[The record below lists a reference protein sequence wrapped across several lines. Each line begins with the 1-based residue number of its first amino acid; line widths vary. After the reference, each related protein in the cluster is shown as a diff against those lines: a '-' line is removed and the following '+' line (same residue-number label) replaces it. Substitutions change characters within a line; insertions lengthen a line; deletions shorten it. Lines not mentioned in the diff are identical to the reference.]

1 MSTSNCEL
9 CLIVPV
15 YNEEEAIGPVLIEWC
30 NMLDKLAIDYRI
42 LAYNDGSKDNTAAI
56 LNEMAA
62 QFEGKVEAINKSNE
76 GHGPTILRG
85 YRDACKKCQWIFQ
98 MDSDNEMG
106 STTFRKLWEARENKD
121 FLLGQRDGRVQA
133 LPRKMI
139 SFVSRS
145 VVRCFYGQ
153 SVWDVNAPYRLMR
166 VSCFEELFN
175 KIPADTFAPNVII
188 SGFVGKKK
196 LRFQEF
202 EVAHQDR
209 QTGEVSIK
217 KWKLLKAAMRSF
229 KQTIR
234 FSFSQL

>member
-1 MSTSNCEL
+1 MSTSSCEL
-9 CLIVPV
+9 CLVVPV
-15 YNEEEAIGPVLIEWC
+15 YNEEEAIGPVLVEWC
-30 NMLDKLAIDYRI
+30 AMLDQLGIDYRI
-42 LAYNDGSKDNTAAI
+42 LAYNDGSKDNTANI

-62 QFEGKVEAINKSNE
+62 QYPGKIEAINKSNE

-85 YRDACKKCQWIFQ
+85 YRDASARCQWIFQ

-106 STTFRKLWEARENKD
+106 STTFHKLWAAREEKD
-121 FLLGQRDGRVQA
+121 FLLGQRDGRVQP
-133 LPRKMI
+133 LPRKII

-145 VVRCFYGQ
+145 VVRFFYGQ

-166 VSCFEELFN
+166 VSCLSELFN

-188 SGFVGKKK
+188 SGYVGKKK

-229 KQTIR
+229 KQTIS
-234 FSFSQL
+234 FSFTKL